1 MRDQG
6 SSPRRCCEGGSVT
19 LPLSPDLRA
28 RLGAVIQE
36 ARRVAESGAGEV
48 LAALAV
54 GDARPFDSMSLG
66 EKALRNALRARGRQ
80 AGDRMVPSSDT
91 QQTHHLAHEAA
102 YEHWHRMLFARFL
115 AVVAK
120 DVVHR
125 HSWSRLSG
133 GWSPIAV

>member
-1 MRDQG
+1 MITSNRRWLTTLGRPDGDAGGVTDCAIKG
-6 SSPRRCCEGGSVT
+6 SSARRCCEGGSVT

-66 EKALRNALRARGRQ
+66 EKAFRNALRARGRQ
-80 AGDRMVPSSDT
+80 AGDRMVSF
-91 QQTHHLAHEAA
+91 Q
-102 YEHWHRMLFARFL
+102 
-115 AVVAK
+115 
-120 DVVHR
+120 
-125 HSWSRLSG
+125 
-133 GWSPIAV
+133 